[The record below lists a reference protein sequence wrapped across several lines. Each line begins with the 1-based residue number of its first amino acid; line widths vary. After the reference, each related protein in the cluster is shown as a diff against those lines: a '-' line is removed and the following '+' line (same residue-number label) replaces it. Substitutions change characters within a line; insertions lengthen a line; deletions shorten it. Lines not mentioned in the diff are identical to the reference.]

1 MESELVAAAFEDDVF
16 LRSRCRLNRVGGRL
30 PTEAVMVL
38 FRTFYCEVLH
48 RQGLHHKLAGF
59 AFGHESSEG
68 FVDRASDRESESG
81 IKAVLHVG
89 EVLMAH
95 KLYKRRGHFRDAC
108 LDIRLVPHGAAC
120 PPGFVCLADVA
131 CDLAHHHIG
140 EHSGVD
146 ARCAVLVAVASVG
159 EINAERAHKAVV
171 GAFSGIGMQCEA
183 DIDRNVEAFGIGQH
197 A

>member
-1 MESELVAAAFEDDVF
+1 MMRNEWISLSVVRRRNVSSRSRRFCGIRTVAAAFEDDVF

-81 IKAVLHVG
+81 IKAVLYAG

-95 KLYKRRGHFRDAC
+95 KLYKRRGTSGTRASTYDLSHTERRVHRGSYVRRMSPVIWRITISVS
-108 LDIRLVPHGAAC
+108 IRELMRGVP
-120 PPGFVCLADVA
+120 
-131 CDLAHHHIG
+131 
-140 EHSGVD
+140 S
-146 ARCAVLVAVASVG
+146 S
-159 EINAERAHKAVV
+159 
-171 GAFSGIGMQCEA
+171 
-183 DIDRNVEAFGIGQH
+183 
-197 A
+197 